1 LNKRGLRLFQI
12 FSKKPGGVTVKDS
25 LFALLAL
32 LSALAA
38 AFFFYSFQKQ
48 SADAGS
54 MNLILSII
62 FILLAIAF
70 GAYYMFNRVNRH
82 DEIHVT
88 E

>member
-1 LNKRGLRLFQI
+1 M
-12 FSKKPGGVTVKDS
+12 KDS

-32 LSALAA
+32 LSAAA
-38 AFFFYSFQKQ
+38 GAFFFWSFQKQ

-54 MNLILSII
+54 MNLILAVV

>member
-1 LNKRGLRLFQI
+1 M
-12 FSKKPGGVTVKDS
+12 KDA

-32 LSALAA
+32 LSAVAA
-38 AFFFYSFQKQ
+38 AFFFWSFQKQ
-48 SADAGS
+48 NEADAGS
-54 MNLILSII
+54 MNLILAIV

>member
-1 LNKRGLRLFQI
+1 M
-12 FSKKPGGVTVKDS
+12 KDA

-32 LSALAA
+32 LSAVAA
-38 AFFFYSFQKQ
+38 GIFFWRFQGQ
-48 SADAGS
+48 LPADDSS
-54 MNLILSII
+54 MNLILAIV